1 MDWIKQHRG
10 LCLGSPRPGA
20 FICILIA
27 LAIGFGTGCHSE
39 PTPQKIIGA
48 WMSRDERFEG
58 RVLRIT
64 PASVEITVNEKSV
77 VFYSITSSRAIYDKR
92 RLKVMLHLEDQQQ
105 SSSNMMLNYNLNKD
119 SLWLESRPDILWYR
133 FKE

>member
-1 MDWIKQHRG
+1 
-10 LCLGSPRPGA
+10 
-20 FICILIA
+20 
-27 LAIGFGTGCHSE
+27 
-39 PTPQKIIGA
+39 
-48 WMSRDERFEG
+48 MSRDERFEG